1 MENNSICTECK
12 AKIPTL
18 TTRLQKLNNR
28 LHYISM
34 GYYDTLGAGLVEVY
48 DALRAAN
55 FNEPEIGY
63 TLPNSEGKIHA
74 EVGEGKWLSATWYRM
89 PSGRYEIVAYVN

>member
-1 MENNSICTECK
+1 MKCETCN

-18 TTRLQKLNNR
+18 LTRMQKLNNR
-28 LHYISM
+28 LRYISM
-34 GYYDTLGAGLVEVY
+34 GYYDTLGAALSEVY
-48 DALRAAN
+48 DALQDAGLKQQ
-55 FNEPEIGY
+55 EVLYG
-63 TLPNSEGKIHA
+63 LPGNEGKIHA